1 METSVIEHPAL
12 PESANILATAGYV
25 ISPQNLGVAATE
37 RNKLRERELTR
48 LELRGEI
55 KPATVLNRSPFPL
68 ECVNSPW
75 DYIVPAR
82 QSGKPYG
89 IKIVAS
95 TRTVFRFTGNRE
107 MSDHSVRGHHE
118 PKIILPIEQAME
130 FSFFYNGLS
139 SEDFYS
145 KPGGVIV
152 FEGTMEGITP
162 KSTVRVPRYIFK
174 KGERY
179 LKFEDMLLG
188 DLVKQT
194 DEQMRNRCMAVLE
207 QADVWADDP
216 KTRANIQ
223 NNERVW
229 ADFAF
234 EQKWIPAARGSFIAL
249 ARIDRAARRAP
260 EGRAIVGIEAEELI
274 IVRSDVG
281 GHVGRS
287 VALPI
292 RMRGDQLF
300 KHAALDLHERGADGK
315 HFHGAHRILRRKAH
329 LLVDLAMQAPDFR
342 VAVRLVDLHAADAGD
357 DFLFGCQQPQQHIR
371 FDTAAE

>member
-162 KSTVRVPRYIFK
+162 TFQGHGAMHWPPVPSPPNRRMRTPSPCASTSTRSSLCTAFGSSPPVGSHTEKSTTLSSASVSCWR
-174 KGERY
+174 
-179 LKFEDMLLG
+179 
-188 DLVKQT
+188 
-194 DEQMRNRCMAVLE
+194 
-207 QADVWADDP
+207 P
-216 KTRANIQ
+216 K
-223 NNERVW
+223 
-229 ADFAF
+229 
-234 EQKWIPAARGSFIAL
+234 
-249 ARIDRAARRAP
+249 
-260 EGRAIVGIEAEELI
+260 
-274 IVRSDVG
+274 
-281 GHVGRS
+281 
-287 VALPI
+287 
-292 RMRGDQLF
+292 
-300 KHAALDLHERGADGK
+300 
-315 HFHGAHRILRRKAH
+315 
-329 LLVDLAMQAPDFR
+329 
-342 VAVRLVDLHAADAGD
+342 
-357 DFLFGCQQPQQHIR
+357 
-371 FDTAAE
+371 

>member
-12 PESANILATAGYV
+12 PESATILATAGYV

-234 EQKWIPAARGSFIAL
+234 EQKWIPAARAWRNTQVRPEDSCPRCNAQYVSKTGMCKCSYVVNPLL
-249 ARIDRAARRAP
+249 AYLSGEIT
-260 EGRAIVGIEAEELI
+260 
-274 IVRSDVG
+274 
-281 GHVGRS
+281 
-287 VALPI
+287 
-292 RMRGDQLF
+292 
-300 KHAALDLHERGADGK
+300 
-315 HFHGAHRILRRKAH
+315 
-329 LLVDLAMQAPDFR
+329 VDH
-342 VAVRLVDLHAADAGD
+342 VRLNTLSADEWKKVK
-357 DFLFGCQQPQQHIR
+357 
-371 FDTAAE
+371 AEQKRRDEARA